1 MLPVALAACLLA
13 PGCAPA
19 EPTAGTGTTQVI
31 APQQARTA
39 QGRTITVDRVVADGL
54 DAPWGLAFLP
64 DGSALVTER
73 DSAQVLRI
81 DPRTGSA
88 QPIGRVRGV
97 VPGGEGGL
105 LGIAVPPGGS
115 PTTLY
120 AYATTARDNRV
131 LALDWNGTRITGQRA
146 ILTGIPKAQVHNG
159 GRLAFGPDGML
170 YVATGDAAQPE
181 LAQRPRSLAGKILR
195 IAPDGSVP
203 PGNPFGRSPVWSIG
217 HRNVQGLAF
226 DASGRL
232 LATEFGTSR
241 ADELNVI
248 KPGRNYGWP
257 RAEGQS
263 DDPRHVDPIAT
274 WSPTSTASPSG
285 MAIVGGDALVA
296 SLRGEVLW
304 NVPLRGA
311 GAGRPRA
318 LDLGDLGRL
327 RTVAVAPDRSL
338 WLLTSNTD
346 GRGEPRARDDRLL
359 RLSVG

>member
-1 MLPVALAACLLA
+1 M
-13 PGCAPA
+13 
-19 EPTAGTGTTQVI
+19 TAVI
-31 APQQARTA
+31 GPQQAFTS
-39 QGRTITVDRVVADGL
+39 QGRTVTVDRVVADGL

-64 DGSALVTER
+64 DGSALVSER
-73 DSAQVLRI
+73 DSAQILRV
-81 DPRTGSA
+81 DPSTGRM
-88 QPIGRVRGV
+88 QPVGRVRGV

-105 LGIAVPPGGS
+105 LGLAVPPGEA
-115 PTTLY
+115 PATVF

-146 ILTGIPKAQVHNG
+146 ILTGIPKAQIHNG

-170 YVATGDAAQPE
+170 YVATGDAGVPE
-181 LAQRPRSLAGKILR
+181 LAQRKASLAGKIIR
-195 IAPDGSVP
+195 IAPDGSIP
-203 PGNPFGRSPVWSIG
+203 PGNPFGRSPVWSLG

-232 LATEFGTSR
+232 FASEFGTSR
-241 ADELNVI
+241 ADELNII
-248 KPGRNYGWP
+248 KPGGNYGWP
-257 RAEGQS
+257 RAEGRS
-263 DDPRHVDPIAT
+263 PNPRHVDPIAT

-285 MAIVGGDALVA
+285 IAILGGDVLVA
-296 SLRGEVLW
+296 SLRGQVLW
-304 NVPLRGA
+304 NVPLRGS

-346 GRGEPRARDDRLL
+346 GRGDPRAGDDRLL
-359 RLSVG
+359 RLSIG